1 MRGMSS
7 TRRRGPSA
15 GPASSSA
22 TDLMTCLI
30 GCLMLV
36 FIGILLVVFIT
47 QSLITLSTPTN
58 ARPLTPVDS
67 GGAGFFET
75 RAFPRG
81 NTTLEPVYLDVHRD
95 QVVIFPEAITIPQRD
110 VFSAKPRSQTD
121 GLDFGFVPGGSLD
134 VLAARIE
141 QATSGQYVVM
151 LVRPGAADMSKKLA
165 AVLKERGIDIG
176 REFLARRT
184 EVDRDATLRT
194 REYFRAKAWIDST
207 KTPVRE

>member
-1 MRGMSS
+1 
-7 TRRRGPSA
+7 
-15 GPASSSA
+15 
-22 TDLMTCLI
+22 MTCLI

-47 QSLITLSTPTN
+47 QSLITLSSPTN

-95 QVVIFPEAITIPQRD
+95 QVVIFPEAIAIQQRD
-110 VFSAKPRSQTD
+110 VFASKPRSQTD
-121 GLDFGFVPGGSLD
+121 GLEFGFVPGGSLD

-194 REYFRAKAWIDST
+194 REYFRAKAQIGND
-207 KTPVRE
+207 P